1 MTRMLYNEN
10 VWCNLIHTGF
20 TLFMNILKNNIKDA
34 MKNNASPFILELPE
48 VIGLMS
54 GSWVVDLVKE
64 LVEEE
69 TTVLLLVTVVV
80 GATELL
86 LGVTVLED
94 EELLLC
100 SVVGRGGSVLV
111 VLELPGLDEE
121 LAVDEESSFS
131 EFVVDSGGS
140 NPLTVSTIQSRK

>member
-1 MTRMLYNEN
+1 
-10 VWCNLIHTGF
+10 
-20 TLFMNILKNNIKDA
+20 
-34 MKNNASPFILELPE
+34 MKNASPFILELPE

-54 GSWVVDLVKE
+54 GSSVVDLVKE

-69 TTVLLLVTVVV
+69 TTVLLWITVVV

-121 LAVDEESSFS
+121 LAVDEGSSPS